1 MLVVNA
7 CILRRNFMDLFMNQ
21 YVLFCSNL
29 GHGFGFVFLDFL
41 GSSFVSLKIMILV
54 HLIFKQGVVLVISK
68 LTQ

>member
-1 MLVVNA
+1 
-7 CILRRNFMDLFMNQ
+7 MDLFMNQ
-21 YVLFCSNL
+21 YVLFCSNP
-29 GHGFGFVFLDFL
+29 GHGFGFFFFLDFL

>member
-1 MLVVNA
+1 MYIKEKFHGA
-7 CILRRNFMDLFMNQ
+7 FMNQ

>member
-1 MLVVNA
+1 
-7 CILRRNFMDLFMNQ
+7 MNQ